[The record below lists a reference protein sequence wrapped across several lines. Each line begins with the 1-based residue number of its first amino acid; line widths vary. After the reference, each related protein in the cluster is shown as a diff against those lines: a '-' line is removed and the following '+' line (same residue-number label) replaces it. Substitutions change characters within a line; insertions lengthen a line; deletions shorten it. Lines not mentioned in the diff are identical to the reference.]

1 LSRVASDQSAEEG
14 SRDDDARNRRPAV
27 VVSEAPRPRRE
38 LERRRIR
45 LATSGLAVA
54 AAVGTAIFAGLA
66 AETTKHAR
74 AQASFSGVSP
84 AIDPGE
90 SQSDDGF
97 STLTPPSSV
106 PQQSF
111 ESPMATSGGS

>member
-1 LSRVASDQSAEEG
+1 MTTTHETADRRSPVSD
-14 SRDDDARNRRPAV
+14 P
-27 VVSEAPRPRRE
+27 PRSRRE
-38 LERRRIR
+38 LDRRRIR

-66 AETTKHAR
+66 AATTKHAR
-74 AQASFSGVSP
+74 AQASFSGVSS

-90 SQSDDGF
+90 SQSGDG

-111 ESPMATSGGS
+111 EPPMATSGGS